1 MLRALW
7 IAVAIGLAVV
17 PARAEEGSDVPEV
30 PFQRYVLDNG
40 LEVILH
46 RDTRV
51 PLVGVEV
58 WYHVG
63 SADEQPGE
71 SGFAHLYEHMFKNS
85 QHLHGRLHYD
95 VLKAVGAVAAN
106 ALTNTDRTNY
116 YEIVP
121 SNQLAMALW
130 LESDRMGYFL
140 PGLDAPRFHSQR
152 EVVRNERRQNYDNRP
167 YGRDRFAVAE
177 ALYQEGHPRRYLTI
191 GRHRDI
197 EAATLEQVRD
207 FYRTWYVPANAT
219 LLIAGDFEVDQAR
232 ALVKEWFG
240 DFPKSA
246 KPPHRVVRAEPIRGP
261 VVREIEDPFAKLR
274 RLHYVWHSPPAM
286 APDDAELDIVG
297 ATLARTG
304 SGRLYQS
311 LVVKKQLVQA
321 IDAYQL
327 GMDGAGEFHLII
339 NLRTGADR
347 AEVERL
353 VDEELARMAKEPI
366 SEREHARAIA
376 NVEASRVWGLESLKN
391 RMSWLQW
398 CNQYAGDPGCI
409 PADLKRYRA
418 TTPEGIRAAVAR
430 WLGPKVRAEIVT
442 MPRASASPAPVDP

>member
-17 PARAEEGSDVPEV
+17 PARAGEDSDVPAV
-30 PFQRYVLDNG
+30 PFERYVLDNG

-63 SADEQPGE
+63 SADEKSGE

-95 VLKAVGAVAAN
+95 VLEAVGAVAAN
-106 ALTNTDRTNY
+106 ASTNTDRTNY

-152 EVVRNERRQNYDNRP
+152 EVVRNERRQRYDNRP

-219 LLIAGDFEVDQAR
+219 LLIAGDFEVDEAKAMVQ
-232 ALVKEWFG
+232 KWFG
-240 DFPKSA
+240 DFPTST
-246 KPPHRVVRAEPIRGP
+246 KPPHRVVPADPIRGP

-304 SGRLYQS
+304 SGRLYEE

-327 GMDGAGEFHLII
+327 GMDGAGEFHLIM

-353 VDEELARMAKEPI
+353 VDEELARMAREPI
-366 SEREHARAIA
+366 SERERARAIA

-409 PADLKRYRA
+409 PGDLQRYRD

-430 WLGPKVRAEIVT
+430 WLGAKVRAEVVT
-442 MPRASASPAPVDP
+442 MPKPPGSPASVDP